1 MVGLIAHYEFKA
13 GTNSVGKAIWLRDIL
28 YSAKAFGVEKVVL
41 VDVEMDYV
49 ANSPKTYVTLEE
61 ALAEFQGCEHVYLN
75 PTDGTPLKDFDHP
88 ADNVVYIVGSDYS
101 EFVIPPGATS
111 VHIESVVPT
120 ELYAT
125 TAVGIVLYDR
135 IR

>member
-28 YSAKAFGVEKVVL
+28 YSARAFGVDTVVL
-41 VDVEMDYV
+41 VDTEMDFV
-49 ANSPKTYVTLEE
+49 ANSPATYPTLWQ
-61 ALAEFQGCEHVYLN
+61 ALEEFQGCEHVYLN
-75 PTDGTPLKDFDHP
+75 PEGGTPLKDFEHP
-88 ADNVVYIVGSDYS
+88 ADNVVYIVGSDYAV
-101 EFVIPPGATS
+101 FNIPPGATS
-111 VHIESVVPT
+111 VHIESVTPT